1 MNKAYR
7 ALIPVLVL
15 LLAAAGASAT
25 QAATL
30 VEHNAQPLGLTPNA
44 GSPPEFGRCIKVTSG
59 EYENAACTKTSG
71 SSKHYEWYPAF
82 GSAQPLE
89 KTSFTTAIKESTS
102 SVLETVSGTQVV
114 CSGETSVG
122 KYASNH
128 TVGNVVIT
136 FTGCVAFGL
145 SCTSEGA
152 AGGTIVTHTLE
163 GVLGV
168 ESLGA
173 EASENGIGEELHP
186 PGGGTVIASFNCGG
200 MPVTISHALIGQ
212 VASNSMKASDTV
224 KFKQSGGKQ
233 QPLNFVGEPS
243 AALSLRLEENTPEQA
258 GESLTTIQTNE
269 EKLEIN
275 SVV

>member
-1 MNKAYR
+1 MHKAHR
-7 ALIPVLVL
+7 WLMPALVL
-15 LLAAAGASAT
+15 LLLTIGASAT

-30 VEHNAQPLGLTPNA
+30 VEHNVQPFGLTPNA
-44 GSPPEFGRCIKVTSG
+44 GSPPEFGRCIKVTTG
-59 EYENAACTKTSG
+59 EFENAACTKTTG

-89 KTSFTTAIKESTS
+89 KASFTTAIKEGTS
-102 SVLETVSGTQVV
+102 SVLDTVGGTQVD
-114 CSGETSVG
+114 CTGETSTG
-122 KYASNH
+122 KYATNH

-136 FTGCVAFGL
+136 FTGCAAFEL

-152 AGGTIVTHTLE
+152 ASGTIVTHTLE

-168 ESLGA
+168 EALGA
-173 EASENGIGEELHP
+173 EPSENAIGEELHP
-186 PGGGTVIASFNCGG
+186 PGGGTVIASFTCGG

-233 QPLNFVGEPS
+233 QPLSFVGEPN
-243 AALSLRLEENTPEQA
+243 AVLSLRLNENTPEQA
-258 GESLTTIQTNE
+258 GESLTTTQTNE
-269 EKLEIN
+269 EKLEVN

>member
-1 MNKAYR
+1 MNKAHCWLMP
-7 ALIPVLVL
+7 ALVL

-44 GSPPEFGRCIKVTSG
+44 GSPPEFGRCVKVTSG
-59 EYENAACTKTSG
+59 EFENGACTKTTG
-71 SSKHYEWYPAF
+71 SSKRFEWYPAF

-89 KTSFTTAIKESTS
+89 KTSFTTAIKEGTS
-102 SVLETVSGTQVV
+102 SVLETVAGTQVV
-114 CSGETSVG
+114 CTGETSTG

-128 TVGNVVIT
+128 TVGNLAIT
-136 FTGCVAFGL
+136 FTHCTASGL

-168 ESLGA
+168 ESLGG
-173 EASENGIGEELHP
+173 EASENGIGEELRP
-186 PGGGTVIASFNCGG
+186 PGGGTVIASFDCGS
-200 MPVTISHALIGQ
+200 MPVTISHALIAQ

-233 QPLNFVGEPS
+233 QPLNFVGEPE
-243 AALSLRLEENTPEQA
+243 ATLSLRLEEEPPERA